1 MTRSERRSYPVV
13 SVITPTKNRRAL
25 IQETMD
31 SLQAQTLT
39 DWEHIIVDDGSS
51 DGTCIAISA
60 LQQSDPRIRLLSRHG
75 TTAGASVC
83 RNQGLLAA
91 RADLIVF
98 LDSDDLLDPAC
109 LERRVAVMERNADLG
124 FAVFLMEAFVQN
136 RGDLERQ
143 TSMDII
149 GDDLLSFLLFEPPW
163 VTPSP
168 IWRRSALEQ
177 LGGWDETLLSWQ
189 DIDLHI
195 RALVAGIKYLK
206 YAEIDCY
213 VRWQYEPAKISVQQR
228 ISPQHLQATDRI
240 LARFEQLVR
249 SGPGMTWS
257 RQRALCSLYFFV
269 AECWLQQDRHRQAL
283 ACWARCRS
291 RRLAPA
297 GLHRIGS
304 LLLHLQTP
312 GSPFRPLA
320 GRLCHRW
327 KGCCRLRSNPALI

>member
-149 GDDLLSFLLFEPPW
+149 G
-163 VTPSP
+163 
-168 IWRRSALEQ
+168 
-177 LGGWDETLLSWQ
+177 
-189 DIDLHI
+189 
-195 RALVAGIKYLK
+195 
-206 YAEIDCY
+206 
-213 VRWQYEPAKISVQQR
+213 SVQQR